1 MMMRSD
7 AHGTV
12 HLHVTKSLCTWAPCW
27 GQRFLN
33 QLKFVKFEK
42 TVIELFAKQLHGMY
56 TCFKKKI
63 RIRFEVNVECTYWFF
78 ASTNIILTTSWCLK
92 ITEKVACAAS
102 FVNILSGQKINKIKK
117 RQRTILTSFWKPE
130 AVMRHFK

>member
-1 MMMRSD
+1 
-7 AHGTV
+7 
-12 HLHVTKSLCTWAPCW
+12 
-27 GQRFLN
+27 
-33 QLKFVKFEK
+33 
-42 TVIELFAKQLHGMY
+42 MY

-78 ASTNIILTTSWCLK
+78 ASTNIILTISWCLK

-117 RQRTILTSFWKPE
+117 KAKVYFDEFLKT
-130 AVMRHFK
+130 